1 MRSRVVV
8 VLLLAMSMLDAPGQ
22 DMASG
27 NRRAQPRR
35 PLPPGR
41 VVPVLDYRDVAAD
54 AGVRAVN
61 ISANPRK
68 KNYIVEVTG
77 NGVAM
82 IDIDQDGLLDLL
94 FLNAGEWDEF
104 PKPRAQNLYRNLGGM
119 RFEDV
124 TAKSGI
130 PELEWAQG
138 VCAGDFD
145 NDGRTDL
152 LITQWGPNKLLR
164 NTGGAFV
171 DESAARMPAASASK
185 ERRWSTGCAFV
196 DYDRDGDLDLVV
208 ANYVRFD
215 PKTTARPTD
224 KKHCEWKSMPV
235 VCGPR
240 PLPAESMSLYRND
253 GGKFVDVSEA
263 SGIAGP
269 KEYYGFTVLTGD
281 YDNDGWTDIYVAC
294 DSTASLIFRNLGNGK
309 FEELGIASGAALNE
323 DGREQA
329 GMGATAGDYNNDG
342 RLDIFKTNFTD
353 DTVSLYRNTGN
364 FTFAE
369 ATVQA
374 GLAIHTKFLGWGA
387 AFLDADHDGWR
398 DLFYVNGHV
407 YPEVDAA
414 GIGETYRQSRVL
426 FWNLGNGQFH
436 DVSLQAG
443 AGIAVDKHASRG
455 LAVGDLDNDGVLEIV
470 AVNMHEA
477 PSILKNHAKAL
488 GNSVMIEAL
497 TASGRD
503 AIGARVSVTPAGG
516 AKAQI
521 EEIRSGGFHISQG
534 DFRAHFGIGN
544 AAQAALSITWPDG
557 TRQDLGTVDANRWVT
572 VRQGK
577 GVTRSQP
584 FRR

>member
-1 MRSRVVV
+1 MTTMKSVC
-8 VLLLAMSMLDAPGQ
+8 LLLAFVSLSLPAQ

-35 PLPPGR
+35 PLPPGKVAP
-41 VVPVLDYRDVAAD
+41 VVDFRDVAA
-54 AGVRAVN
+54 ASGVTSVN

-77 NGVAM
+77 NGVALV
-82 IDIDQDGLLDLL
+82 DIDQDGLLDLL
-94 FLNAGEWDEF
+94 FLNAGEGEDL
-104 PKPRAQNLYRNLGGM
+104 KPRAQNLYRNLGGM
-119 RFEDV
+119 RFEDI

-130 PELEWAQG
+130 PDLEWAQG

-145 NDGRTDL
+145 DDGRVDL
-152 LITQWGPNKLLR
+152 LITQWGSNTLLR

-171 DESAARMPAASASK
+171 DESAARLPRATGK
-185 ERRWSTGCAFV
+185 RWSTGCAFF
-196 DYDRDGDLDLVV
+196 DYDRDGDLDLAI

-215 PKTTARPTD
+215 PKTTAKPTD

-240 PLPAESMSLYRND
+240 PLPGESMTLLRND

-263 SGIAGP
+263 SGIAGA

-281 YDNDGWTDIYVAC
+281 YDNDGWTDLYVAC
-294 DSTASLIFRNLGNGK
+294 DSTPSLIFRNLGNGK

-364 FTFAE
+364 FTFTE

-374 GLAIHTKFLGWGA
+374 GLAIHTKFLGWGT
-387 AFLDADHDGWR
+387 AFVDVDHDGWR

-414 GIGETYRQSRVL
+414 GIGEAYRQARVL
-426 FWNLGNGQFH
+426 FWNRGDGQFH
-436 DVSLQAG
+436 DMSAQAG
-443 AGIAVDKHASRG
+443 PGIAVDKHASRG
-455 LAVGDLDNDGVLEIV
+455 LAVGDLDNDGTVELV
-470 AVNMHEA
+470 AVNMHEV
-477 PSILKNHAKAL
+477 PSVLKNHAKPL
-488 GNSVMIEAL
+488 GSSMLVEAL
-497 TASGRD
+497 TASGRA
-503 AIGARVSVTPAGG
+503 AIGARIVVTPAAG
-516 AKAQI
+516 KPQT
-521 EEIRSGGFHISQG
+521 EEVRSGGFHISQG
-534 DFRAHFGIGN
+534 DFRAHFGTGVATEASLAIV
-544 AAQAALSITWPDG
+544 WPDG
-557 TRQDLGTVDANRWVT
+557 TRQELGTVQTNRWIT

-577 GVTRSQP
+577 GIVRSQP
-584 FRR
+584 FAR

>member
-1 MRSRVVV
+1 MTTMKSVC
-8 VLLLAMSMLDAPGQ
+8 LLLAFVSLSLPAQ

-35 PLPPGR
+35 PLPPGKVAP
-41 VVPVLDYRDVAAD
+41 VVDFRDVAA
-54 AGVRAVN
+54 ASGVTSVN

-77 NGVAM
+77 NGVGLV
-82 IDIDQDGLLDLL
+82 DIDQDGLLDLL
-94 FLNAGEWDEF
+94 FLNAGEGEDS
-104 PKPRAQNLYRNLGGM
+104 KPRAQNLYRNLGGM
-119 RFEDV
+119 RFEDI

-130 PELEWAQG
+130 PDLEWAQG

-145 NDGRTDL
+145 DDGRVDL
-152 LITQWGPNKLLR
+152 LITQWGSNTLLR
-164 NTGGAFV
+164 NTGGAFA
-171 DESAARMPAASASK
+171 DESAARLPRQQGK
-185 ERRWSTGCAFV
+185 RWSTGCAFF
-196 DYDRDGDLDLVV
+196 DYDRDGDLDLAI

-215 PKTTARPTD
+215 PKTTAKPTD

-240 PLPAESMSLYRND
+240 PLPGESMTLLRND

-263 SGIAGP
+263 SGIAGA

-281 YDNDGWTDIYVAC
+281 YDNDGWTDLYVAC
-294 DSTASLIFRNLGNGK
+294 DSTPSLIFRNLGNGK

-364 FTFAE
+364 FTFTE

-374 GLAIHTKFLGWGA
+374 GLAIHTKFLGWGT
-387 AFLDADHDGWR
+387 AFVDVDHDGWR

-414 GIGETYRQSRVL
+414 GIGEAYRQARVL
-426 FWNLGNGQFH
+426 FWNRGDGQFH
-436 DVSLQAG
+436 DMSAQAG
-443 AGIAVDKHASRG
+443 PGIAVDKHASRG
-455 LAVGDLDNDGVLEIV
+455 LAVGDLDNDGTVELV
-470 AVNMHEA
+470 AVNMHEV
-477 PSILKNHAKAL
+477 PSVLKNHAKPL
-488 GNSVMIEAL
+488 GSSMLVEAL
-497 TASGRD
+497 TASGRA
-503 AIGARVSVTPAGG
+503 AIGARIVVTPAAG
-516 AKAQI
+516 KPQT
-521 EEIRSGGFHISQG
+521 EEVRSGGFHISQG
-534 DFRAHFGIGN
+534 DFRAHFGTG
-544 AAQAALSITWPDG
+544 AATEASLAIVWPDG
-557 TRQDLGTVDANRWVT
+557 TRQDLGTVQTNRWIT

-577 GVTRSQP
+577 GIVRSQA
-584 FRR
+584 FAR